1 MTAGAPFAASVAT
14 TTLPDELEDSFIP
27 YALST
32 ITDRALPDARDG
44 LKPVHRRILWSAYND
59 DKVTPDKPHR
69 KSATL
74 VGSCLGRY
82 HPHGDQA
89 LYLAMVRLGQTH
101 SMSVPLIDPHGN
113 FGSADDDPAAS
124 RYTEARL
131 AEPAMELLADIGED
145 TVDFVGNFDGLH
157 SEPVVLPAGFPNLL
171 VNGTDGIAT
180 GIRTWMPSHN
190 LGEVAALI
198 ELVMTQRRPRPTVTE
213 MMAALPGPDFP
224 TGGIVIDDVDAD
236 GNSGLAAMY
245 DTGVGSFRVRSK
257 ATIGKDGRRSTIEFT
272 ELPFAVGVDQIMG
285 QLKTLM
291 ESGNIDGIAE
301 VRNLSDRH
309 SGIRLVVYCKVGVN
323 AAQVL
328 DQLWASS
335 KVSLETR
342 FSAQFYVLVRSVPV
356 LANLYDLANYWID
369 HRLEVVERRHR
380 WRLAKDEARLHLV
393 EGLLTALDVIDVVVA
408 TIREAQSD
416 EEAHTN
422 LRKRLKISDEQATYI
437 LDLRLRRLNALSQMK
452 LEEEAA
458 ELNGRI
464 VEHRK
469 ILGSEQR
476 RRTIVLNELRAVAAA
491 FAGPRRSHLVTSD
504 TVPAVAAGNG
514 NAGNDVN
521 GAGGLAAVGE
531 CEVTLSTS
539 GLVGRCGLDARA
551 PKPGRHDALA
561 FRVRSDGT
569 GTVRAVTDRARYLT
583 VPVADVPELAGRARG
598 KRTAEVFGV
607 ERGERV
613 VGLTSPAGDDT
624 PLMLITAA
632 GKAKRLTGDEA
643 AKVPPGATAANLDDG
658 DRVVAAFRAGDD
670 TEIAVVTSDGKVL
683 RTAAAGI
690 SPKGRAAKTIDLVN
704 LASGATVVAA
714 GPVTDT
720 DGVWAVTADSAVAAV
735 AVADIPAKG
744 KRSQGVLLAKTDQ
757 PVIAAWFARLSE
769 AVAVTDVD
777 VVDLPA
783 PGRRGAKPV
792 PAHGDPLAGVG
803 EPR

>member
-1 MTAGAPFAASVAT
+1 MTAVDAFAASVT
-14 TTLPDELEDSFIP
+14 ETTLPDELEDSFIP

-44 LKPVHRRILWSAYND
+44 LKPVHRRILWSAFND

-74 VGSCLGRY
+74 VGTCLGRY

-113 FGSADDDPAAS
+113 FGSADDDPAAA

-131 AEPAMELLADIGED
+131 ADPAMELLADIGED

-190 LGEVAALI
+190 LSEVATLI
-198 ELVMTQRRPRPTVTE
+198 ELVMTQRRPRPTTAE

-245 DTGVGSFRVRSK
+245 ETGVGSFRVRSK
-257 ATIGKDGRRSTIEFT
+257 ATIGKDGRRATIEFT

-291 ESGNIDGIAE
+291 ESGGVDGIAE
-301 VRNLSDRH
+301 VRNLSDRR

-416 EEAHTN
+416 EEAHAN

-464 VEHRK
+464 AEHRK

-476 RRTIVLNELRAVAAA
+476 RRTIVLNELRSVAAA
-491 FAGPRRSHLVTSD
+491 FAGPRRSQLVTSD
-504 TVPAVAAGNG
+504 AVPAASTGNG
-514 NAGNDVN
+514 NGTAGA
-521 GAGGLAAVGE
+521 AGGPATVGE

-539 GLVGRCGLDARA
+539 GLVGRSGLDARA

-583 VPVADVPELAGRARG
+583 VPVADVPEIAGRARG

-613 VGLTSPAGDDT
+613 VGLTSPAGDDL
-624 PLMLITAA
+624 PLMVVTAA

-643 AKVPPGATAANLDDG
+643 AKVPAGGSAANLDDG

-683 RTAAAGI
+683 RTAASGI

-704 LASGATVVAA
+704 VAAGAAVVAA

-720 DGVWAVTADSAVAAV
+720 DGVWAVTADSAVVAV

-744 KRSQGVLLAKTDQ
+744 KRSQGVLLAKIDQ
-757 PVIAAWFARLSE
+757 PVIAAWFARLGE

-777 VVDLPA
+777 VVALPA

-792 PAHGDPLAGVG
+792 PVDGDPLAGVG